1 MSVMSL
7 GYLGCEGII
16 KIFGHP
22 FEKRTAPESF
32 YKNGEELFHWY
43 DFFDLGIDYLKENP
57 VHKDLKNIAELVLE
71 SAQMEFRRNFTLVID
86 AHGREV
92 LGGKVILRKPGSRV
106 EVSYCC
112 GLYTSSSEVPL
123 DSGFKVSRS
132 LTKKDNGPNRL
143 CEFLFNSNFL
153 VDYHLVTT
161 IIENS
166 MRGKE

>member
-1 MSVMSL
+1 MSVTSL
-7 GYLGCEGII
+7 EYLGCEGIF

-22 FEKRTAPESF
+22 FEKRTAPESI
-32 YKNGEELFHWY
+32 YKDEDLDSHWF
-43 DFFDLGIDYLKENP
+43 DFSDFGSDYLKKNP
-57 VHKDLKNIAELVLE
+57 VHKGLKNTAELVLK
-71 SAQMEFRRNFTLVID
+71 SVQMEFRRNFTMVID

-92 LGGKVILRKPGSRV
+92 LGGKIILRKPGSRV
-106 EVSYCC
+106 ELSYRG
-112 GLYTSSSEVPL
+112 GLYTSSSDVPL
-123 DSGFKVSRS
+123 ESGFKVSRS

-143 CEFLFNSNFL
+143 CKFLFNPHFL